1 MSYLRPI
8 DSKAT
13 FATIA
18 PEKTESKPVVPLAPV
33 PQPEDKTVAK
43 VEVKALTKIDFD
55 KRDFHW
61 HHPVYT
67 REEYES
73 IQVQG
78 VLSFALTSDRSSRSK
93 FVQRIRRARSSQAP
107 PHGF

>member
-1 MSYLRPI
+1 MLSRTALPISRVSARAIVTRCSYPVVMRSFHMSYVRPI

-18 PEKTESKPVVPLAPV
+18 PEKIDSKPVIPLTTS
-33 PQPEDKTVAK
+33 PQPEDKIVAK
-43 VEVKALTKIDFD
+43 VESKALSSDVFD

-73 IQVQG
+73 IQVQ
-78 VLSFALTSDRSSRSK
+78 RS
-93 FVQRIRRARSSQAP
+93 
-107 PHGF
+107 

>member
-1 MSYLRPI
+1 MLSRTALPMSRVSARVIVTRCSYPVVKRSFHMSYIRTV

-18 PEKTESKPVVPLAPV
+18 PEKTDSNPVIPHTPS

-43 VEVKALTKIDFD
+43 VESKALSSDVFD

-73 IQVQG
+73 IQV
-78 VLSFALTSDRSSRSK
+78 
-93 FVQRIRRARSSQAP
+93 
-107 PHGF
+107 